1 MPALG
6 GYGLRLRQVSV
17 PDAAIVGEHL
27 VCQWVHNRP
36 PEHTVLADHG
46 THLKAEW
53 LRLLDHWTCCAAN
66 SLRQDAVAAQAQG
79 NEAPATWAAYLVAA
93 RCLLQGELEQV
104 LASPWCSRLLP
115 LDAPLPPTLQSALL
129 RALDL
134 QIHASGALDD
144 AGRARANA
152 VLGELYPALQGPALD
167 AMRHVL
173 LVHLFASL
181 HRQAVAENTAGTEF
195 RVIHLHVPP
204 TDGLGTDPPASDTP
218 ASDPPASDPPA
229 SDPQA
234 SESRGTDPHG
244 PDTRE
249 TGTSGR

>member
-6 GYGLRLRQVSV
+6 GCGLRLRRVSV

-27 VCQWVHNRP
+27 VCQRVPNLP
-36 PEHTVLADHG
+36 PEQTVLADHG

-79 NEAPATWAAYLVAA
+79 HEAPATWAAYLVAA
-93 RCLLQGELEQV
+93 RCLLQGELEQL
-104 LASPWCSRLLP
+104 LASPWCSRLFP
-115 LDAPLPPTLQSALL
+115 LDAPLPPSLQSALL

-134 QIHASGALDD
+134 QIHASGPLDD
-144 AGRARANA
+144 GGRARANA
-152 VLGELYPALQGPALD
+152 VLEELYPALQGPALD

-173 LVHLFASL
+173 LAHLFASL
-181 HRQAVAENTAGTEF
+181 HRQATVENTAGTEF

-204 TDGLGTDPPASDTP
+204 TDRLGTDPPT
-218 ASDPPASDPPA
+218 
-229 SDPQA
+229 
-234 SESRGTDPHG
+234 SESRGTDPRG
-244 PDTRE
+244 PDTRH
-249 TGTSGR
+249 TGTSGW